1 MRNGSLPVMH
11 CCLSS
16 PKMATATRREDY
28 LFLHKAVVETI
39 YNLDN
44 MLDPSQIDG
53 LVLRLG

>member
-1 MRNGSLPVMH
+1 MR
-11 CCLSS
+11 CLSS